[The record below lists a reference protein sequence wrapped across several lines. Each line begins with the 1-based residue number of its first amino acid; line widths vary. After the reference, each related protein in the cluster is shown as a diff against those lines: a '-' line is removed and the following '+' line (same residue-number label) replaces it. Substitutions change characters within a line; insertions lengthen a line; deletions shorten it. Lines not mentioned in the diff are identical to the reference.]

1 MRRKK
6 NVHRRLRLTLLINQG
21 KKKTRNN
28 TKEYSKQHS
37 KKGNSTRETSRK
49 IKKKKVN
56 TTSSKDYTHKKDVG
70 YTRKI
75 IKSFSPFLLVY
86 FIKLVW
92 FLH

>member
-21 KKKTRNN
+21 KKTEATLKN
-28 TKEYSKQHS
+28 TANTQR
-37 KKGNSTRETSRK
+37 KGTQREKRAE
-49 IKKKKVN
+49 KKVN

-75 IKSFSPFLLVY
+75 IKSFSPFFANVLY
-86 FIKLVW
+86 
-92 FLH
+92 